1 MQNEM
6 GYRWG
11 QLERSVARDFQNRTL
26 NMHGWSCIE
35 SWLQNDLVTT
45 DIPFLLKLP
54 SLGSFQLQEC
64 NWQCSPLIFIANHCL
79 APHAMFWLDSRL
91 SHYSASPL
99 EACSVYWC
107 RLGRGLR
114 YHLGP
119 LLWFWYTVR
128 LSKVNIKCQHW
139 LNYRKTQQLSKMIQ
153 IRVNYKISQTVNLT
167 KNKSANIS
175 ISIFYAKLQNIHN

>member
-11 QLERSVARDFQNRTL
+11 QLERSVAGAFQNGAL

-54 SLGSFQLQEC
+54 SSGSFQPQEC
-64 NWQCSPLIFIANHCL
+64 NWQCSPLIFIASRCL
-79 APHAMFWLDSRL
+79 APHAMFWPGSRP

-99 EACSVYWC
+99 EVCSVYWC
-107 RLGRGLR
+107 SFGRGLLC
-114 YHLGP
+114 HLKL
-119 LLWFWYTVR
+119 LLWCWYSAEQCAVSLKHWFNWTSVKYVNKRGMLYRLFGGMMNNQNKTFW
-128 LSKVNIKCQHW
+128 L
-139 LNYRKTQQLSKMIQ
+139 LLM
-153 IRVNYKISQTVNLT
+153 
-167 KNKSANIS
+167 KN
-175 ISIFYAKLQNIHN
+175 FKLQL